1 MKEAPGKRRNHRGK
15 GGGALDWKAFK
26 RRQSKTASFVR
37 FALYINAIPIQG
49 LLFWE
54 TIKGC

>member
-1 MKEAPGKRRNHRGK
+1 MKEAPGKRRR
-15 GGGALDWKAFK
+15 ALDWKAFK
-26 RRQSKTASFVR
+26 RRQSKATSFVR

-49 LLFWE
+49 LFWE